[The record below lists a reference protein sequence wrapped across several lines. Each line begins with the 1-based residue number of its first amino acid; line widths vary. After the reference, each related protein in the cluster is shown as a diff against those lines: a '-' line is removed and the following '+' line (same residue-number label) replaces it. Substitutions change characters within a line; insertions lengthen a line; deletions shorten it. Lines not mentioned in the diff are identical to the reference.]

1 MHITLFEQKL
11 QRLNV
16 IILFV
21 SAIYTYLQTIYYYI
35 DANYY
40 SYTHH
45 IKELF
50 CLPKEKDMTPRLT

>member
-21 SAIYTYLQTIYYYI
+21 SAIYTYLQTIC
-35 DANYY
+35 Y
-40 SYTHH
+40 SLQTMQIVLYALIISLIYFARQKKKT
-45 IKELF
+45 
-50 CLPKEKDMTPRLT
+50 